1 MNVRLKNT
9 LFTIVMIGLFAPL
22 AQQLFNIPQP
32 GLKGSYLPT
41 EKPVLSLDSWLEGSW
56 QQRYSDY
63 YETTFGFRPWFIKI
77 KNHIEF
83 NLFRKVHSGMILGK
97 DDNLFEKAYIDAY
110 LGKDRIP
117 FDSAQFQIE
126 KLMYIQKYLS
136 KKNIRLLTIL
146 APGKGS
152 FCAQYIPDEL
162 HPENRN
168 ISNYTQYRL
177 LFERS
182 HLPYIDFNEW
192 FLTIKDTSTRL
203 LYTKFGIHWSAY
215 STHYVTDSLIRK
227 MQSLTGKEWGYY
239 TSYNERQTK
248 TPKEGDDDLMEI
260 LNTMG
265 TRSGD
270 TYSYINVKFHP
281 TGKLPKVL
289 IIGDSYVWTPIN
301 HGALMSSVA
310 DGSQYLYY
318 NHDVYTYT
326 QGQLNP
332 AGIKEKSVVPKDI
345 EDFDFIILCNTEP
358 NLKEFGSG
366 FIDAYYQELTG
377 TDKAPSQL
385 RGRNH

>member
-1 MNVRLKNT
+1 MNIRFKNI
-9 LFTIVMIGLFAPL
+9 LFTIVIIGLFAPL
-22 AQQLFNIPQP
+22 IQQTFNIPQP

-41 EKPVLSLDSWLEGSW
+41 EKPVLSWGSWFDGSW
-56 QQRYSDY
+56 QQQYSDY
-63 YETTFGFRPWFIKI
+63 YETTFGFRPWLIKI

-97 DDNLFEKAYIDAY
+97 EDYLFERAYIDSY

-117 FDSAQFQIE
+117 FDSAKFQVEKLAYIE
-126 KLMYIQKYLS
+126 KHLLQK
-136 KKNIRLLTIL
+136 NTLLLAIL

-152 FCAQYIPDEL
+152 FCAQYIPDNL

-168 ISNYTQYRL
+168 ISNYYQYRL
-177 LFERS
+177 LLERTG
-182 HLPYIDFNEW
+182 LPFVDFNNW
-192 FLTIKDTSTRL
+192 FLAIKDTSTRL
-203 LYTKFGIHWSAY
+203 LYTKFGVHWSAY

-227 MQSLTGKEWGYY
+227 MQSLTGNYWGYY
-239 TSYNERQTK
+239 SSNNEKQSK

-270 TYSYINVKFHP
+270 TYSYIDIKFHP
-281 TGKLPKVL
+281 KGKLPKVL

-318 NHDVYTYT
+318 NHDVYTYSE
-326 QGQLNP
+326 GQLNQK
-332 AGIKEKSVVPKDI
+332 GIKEKSAVP
-345 EDFDFIILCNTEP
+345 EDVEGFDFIILCNTEP

-366 FIDAYYQELTG
+366 FIDAYYKKLTG

-385 RGRNH
+385 